1 MRPGAS
7 PCGGPSALSWSR
19 AALRGLK
26 PAPAWTVMGSVRP
39 ARRFD
44 AHQALAST
52 SLPNRLASDGGPP
65 CASALLQRPIATPPH
80 RPAWS
85 EDRHV
90 GRCFLSWA
98 FSPYDTSGAEDPYRS
113 SFRLDR
119 VPRPGFQTPI
129 AASTSVPSGARRRRS
144 VHGLHPSRLRSARR
158 AGVLSDA
165 SALLSFTASIR
176 RIPRGCDGRGRL
188 QGLAPGAQ
196 PCVVEPL
203 AGPAAPLP
211 SWDSSLQSVL
221 PPRPG
226 HRFGS
231 RRLPP
236 HAFGGVT
243 SHSAC
248 VSRSSGARRS
258 ARPSR
263 DRRLS
268 WDSPPFDRRG
278 IARTDSGH
286 GPMGW
291 PSRSRALQA
300 ARTSLCILDVRPT
313 GAFASARRRR
323 PSVDGCLPL
332 PFVRAD

>member
-26 PAPAWTVMGSVRP
+26 PAPAWTGMGSVRP

-144 VHGLHPSRLRSARR
+144 VHGLHPATSTVRSLIPPAVRVLDPSVSSIARFRPATRLLDSPGGSIARPDQQPDYSARR
-158 AGVLSDA
+158 H
-165 SALLSFTASIR
+165 
-176 RIPRGCDGRGRL
+176 
-188 QGLAPGAQ
+188 
-196 PCVVEPL
+196 
-203 AGPAAPLP
+203 GPIA
-211 SWDSSLQSVL
+211 
-221 PPRPG
+221 RPG
-226 HRFGS
+226 QRSDYSAHQ
-231 RRLPP
+231 
-236 HAFGGVT
+236 
-243 SHSAC
+243 HSPI
-248 VSRSSGARRS
+248 
-258 ARPSR
+258 ARPGRQPDCSAHQAV
-263 DRRLS
+263 
-268 WDSPPFDRRG
+268 P
-278 IARTDSGH
+278 IARTRQHHGARHHHPAEPRRTPVDSVLT
-286 GPMGW
+286 
-291 PSRSRALQA
+291 SRNGAIPGRLASSVNPVASSPAQEPACANSR
-300 ARTSLCILDVRPT
+300 P
-313 GAFASARRRR
+313 
-323 PSVDGCLPL
+323 
-332 PFVRAD
+332 